1 MKMKYFLLAM
11 LLACSCL
18 ITAQSASSEG
28 TAINGPTSCGDAVLH
43 SLDYKGSNA
52 LMREFVISDMRGS
65 EVSQEV
71 SQVKGSPYLTDTF
84 QKAELFYDDKAIGS
98 LYARYNAYTNELEVK
113 KTNLDEEQYMAL
125 VKDENLKIVFPDKQL
140 QYASLIDEKGKK
152 HGDYLISMK
161 EGDKYGIFE
170 RLKVNFKEGRKAE
183 NSMVVDVPNRFTQ
196 STEFY
201 LKDNTTN
208 IIAQLPSKKSK
219 LLALFPEKDRAMV
232 ASLIKKNKLDLKDA
246 NDLVKIC
253 DFMNASI
260 TDYASSGE

>member
-1 MKMKYFLLAM
+1 MGSYF
-11 LLACSCL
+11 
-18 ITAQSASSEG
+18 TVAQNASSAANMDSNTSASL
-28 TAINGPTSCGDAVLH
+28 TCGDMVLN
-43 SLDYKGSNA
+43 SLGYKGSNA

-71 SQVKGSPYLTDTF
+71 NQVKGSPYLVDTF

-98 LYARYNAYTNELEVK
+98 MYARYNAYTNELEVK

-125 VKDENLKIVFPDKQL
+125 VKDEALRIVFPDNQL

-152 HGDYLISMK
+152 HGDYLISLK
-161 EGDKYGIFE
+161 EGDKYGIFQ
-170 RLKVNFKEGRKAE
+170 RIKVNYKEGRKAE
-183 NSMVVDVPNRFTQ
+183 NSMVVDVANRFTQ

-219 LLALFPEKDRAMV
+219 LLNLFSEKDRGMV

-246 NDLVKIC
+246 NDLIKIC

-260 TDYASSGE
+260 TDYAASGE